1 MGCQGGSPAEGARF
15 SGTKVTPEALI
26 YPTLSVNCFNR
37 VFIDAG
43 EGIATALPHSERSRD
58 KLARA
63 DEVIE

>member
-1 MGCQGGSPAEGARF
+1 MGFATGTARF
-15 SGTKVTPEALI
+15 LGTKVTPEALI
-26 YPTLSVNCFNR
+26 YPTLSVHCFNR